1 MRERN
6 RNNTRSRN
14 RKRVVVVVEII
25 TITSYSSSGVYYCT
39 VVRRL
44 LVFCP
49 VCTRRSSSSLDK
61 NPPIVSL
68 LQTASATGT
77 ATATKLTRRTIPAD
91 DCKPNTTRGRCQNP
105 HPLRLTLQLLATNF
119 DLARVF
125 LSSSE
130 ALALALLDRLAHH
143 PLIPFLKSRSAR
155 TFGQWTSRYIQ
166 ISTQW

>member
-1 MRERN
+1 MTREEGLLRERN

-14 RKRVVVVVEII
+14 RKRVVVVEII
-25 TITSYSSSGVYYCT
+25 TITSYSSSGVYCGT

-68 LQTASATGT
+68 LQTASAS
-77 ATATKLTRRTIPAD
+77 ATATKLTRCTIPAD

-105 HPLRLTLQLLATNF
+105 HPLRLTLQLLETNF

-130 ALALALLDRLAHH
+130 ALLDRLAHH
-143 PLIPFLKSRSAR
+143 PLIPS
-155 TFGQWTSRYIQ
+155 
-166 ISTQW
+166 